1 MVVRTNRGLIHPGDH
16 RGAKCGTNRGSRIGL
31 SESDPFAR
39 EAINVR
45 GVNSFLA
52 LIGKMAGHIV
62 HHDPNDIRSRR

>member
-1 MVVRTNRGLIHPGDH
+1 MVVRTNRSLIHPSDH
-16 RGAKCGTNRGSRIGL
+16 CGAKRRTNWGRRISL
-31 SESDPFAR
+31 SESDPLPR

-45 GVNSFLA
+45 GVNSLLA